1 MLFLPSVIFCLSLE
15 RHPFN
20 FFFSNIV
27 FFFFFGETGEKAKP
41 SRRPSA
47 LLVEVVVV
55 LPIFSLHPLESGCQQ
70 QV

>member
-1 MLFLPSVIFCLSLE
+1 LFS
-15 RHPFN
+15 
-20 FFFSNIV
+20 
-27 FFFFFGETGEKAKP
+27 FFFGETGEKAKP

-55 LPIFSLHPLESGCQQ
+55 LPIFSLHPLEPGCQQ